1 MGLQPE
7 VMGLGVYFSAS
18 HGSTE
23 TLRFL
28 SESHKCAVVTVIIS
42 SENVE
47 DLMAFQCASLLSY
60 AKTHSDL
67 LEPDIIGAISVR
79 D

>member
-7 VMGLGVYFSAS
+7 VMELRVYFSAS

-23 TLRFL
+23 ILRFL
-28 SESHKCAVVTVIIS
+28 SESHKCAVVTVIVPL
-42 SENVE
+42 ENV
-47 DLMAFQCASLLSY
+47 DLLALQCASLPFY
-60 AKTHSDL
+60 AKTHLDL